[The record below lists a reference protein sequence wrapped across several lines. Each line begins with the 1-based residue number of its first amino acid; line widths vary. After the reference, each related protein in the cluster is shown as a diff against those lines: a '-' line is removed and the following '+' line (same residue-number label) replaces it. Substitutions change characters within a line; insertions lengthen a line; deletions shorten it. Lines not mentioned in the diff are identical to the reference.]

1 MLPHNQHAE
10 SRIMKKVIL
19 IPLVATVALWGCQD
33 TKQDKAQTAIEAQA
47 MQTAWAGEYQGT
59 TPCMGCLSSCEDC
72 PGMAVKLRLSKDE
85 TFVLERESLSG
96 HNEIE
101 TISGKIRFQDDS
113 RQKIELLNVA
123 KRNLLFVDLEKGLL
137 EIREDQTGKR
147 YQMQSDFIL
156 AESLNS

>member
-1 MLPHNQHAE
+1 
-10 SRIMKKVIL
+10 
-19 IPLVATVALWGCQD
+19 
-33 TKQDKAQTAIEAQA
+33 
-47 MQTAWAGEYQGT
+47 
-59 TPCMGCLSSCEDC
+59 
-72 PGMAVKLRLSKDE
+72 
-85 TFVLERESLSG
+85 FVLERESLSG

-101 TISGKIRFQDDS
+101 TMSGKIRFQDDS

-156 AESLNS
+156 AESLKS